1 MMICAAFSPAPPAAP
16 PRPGVPACLK
26 GLLWLAIPLALLLS
40 ASARSAEPAH
50 SVPGDAAQQDAP
62 MGIDLRIERLL
73 GDLEHPNKR
82 ATKGQNPAVTAA
94 RRAALDRLGTV
105 PTPAALALGRAAAK
119 ADPGNFALR
128 LRLIDLLRRAGLAA
142 EADASAA
149 ALIAETPATAGPDA
163 ERLAQARPRALL
175 LRARIAY
182 DQRDYPGAH
191 THLAALSTLAPPPEL
206 EQAAAELAAKITTK
220 ERELAQR
227 AEFNR
232 LRALPAT
239 EALPLVRAGAQA
251 DSANLDLRLL
261 LMDVLADTGDI
272 AEADT
277 LARDFETDPLTAV
290 EPGKRREALLKRA
303 RFALRQD
310 HFAVAR
316 ALAERAAAAP
326 TDSPE
331 EAARNAARIA
341 LLHERIAAREHAL
354 ALRQEIERIGR
365 EPTPEALTAAAAL
378 RQREPA
384 SVDAAFHHAGL
395 LRKSQAF
402 TPAETIYREVL
413 AGPGA
418 SDPQVAA
425 RAQRYL
431 RDLQLR
437 AEIFAIGQE
446 PTATALAQAKALRE
460 REPDSID
467 AAFHHAL
474 LLRKERAFGEAEAIY
489 RAVQAGPGAT
499 DPDIADRARLQLAE
513 LYLRANR
520 VGDAATLV
528 QNLDPLTSSQYV
540 AERSGI
546 INERIAARLQPDRLS
561 GVVGVTAGHD
571 SNAATRADLLDE
583 DTGDFSVNKVGSPFQ
598 TLDVATQYRH
608 VIDANG
614 NVLAASANASH
625 TFYTDDAVGDI
636 DRSRFELRAGP
647 IYALPSLDAA
657 ISGGLSYRYRL
668 RDYDFARRSPGVFLN
683 FDRYL
688 GSRWRLRADSL
699 VEYGTDLDPD
709 RDGMGYQA
717 GVQGR
722 FDWTAH
728 DTLSLSLRARH
739 DDARVAFETRTAYG
753 LGAAYRHQFA
763 GSALPGTWFW
773 DTALNFNRVDY
784 DGANPRPDYL
794 GKTRG
799 DRHWQVDAGVGFDLG
814 EQTQIAL
821 RASYLT
827 RTSNIDRYDT
837 DSLRVQLHVT
847 RTY

>member
-1 MMICAAFSPAPPAAP
+1 M
-16 PRPGVPACLK
+16 
-26 GLLWLAIPLALLLS
+26 PLFALGALLLGVTI
-40 ASARSAEPAH
+40 SARADTTSAGTATLLTTATE
-50 SVPGDAAQQDAP
+50 SVPTDTEES
-62 MGIDLRIERLL
+62 IDLRIERLV
-73 GDLEHPNKR
+73 DDIERRDER
-82 ATKGQNPAVTAA
+82 AADAQRRALTQA
-94 RRAALDRLGTV
+94 RRAVVERIGTQ
-105 PTPAALALGRAAAK
+105 PTPAALAHGRAAAQ

-128 LRLIDLLRRAGLAA
+128 LRLIDLLRRGGFAD
-142 EADASAA
+142 EADADAA
-149 ALIAETPATAGPDA
+149 ALIAEAPAAGPDA
-163 ERLAQARPRALL
+163 ERLAQMRPRALL

-182 DQRDYPGAH
+182 DQRDYPRAH
-191 THLAALSTLAPPPEL
+191 THLTALSTLAPPPEL
-206 EQAAAELAAKITTK
+206 KQVAAELAAKIATR

-227 AEFNR
+227 AELDR
-232 LRALPAT
+232 LRALPAA
-239 EALPLVRAGAQA
+239 EALPLVRTGAQA
-251 DSANLDLRLL
+251 DPANLDLRLL
-261 LMDVLADTGDI
+261 LMDLLADSGDI
-272 AEADT
+272 AAADT
-277 LARDFETDPLTAV
+277 LARDFDTDPLTAV
-290 EPGKRREALLKRA
+290 APGKRREALLKRA

-310 HFAVAR
+310 DLAAAR

-331 EAARNAARIA
+331 DATRHAARIA
-341 LLHERIAAREHAL
+341 LLHERIAAREHTL
-354 ALRQEIERIGR
+354 AIRREIERIGP

-378 RQREPA
+378 HQREPA

-395 LRKSQAF
+395 LRKAQAF
-402 TPAETIYREVL
+402 APAEAIYREIL

-446 PTATALAQAKALRE
+446 PTATAFAQAKALRE

-474 LLRKERAFGEAEAIY
+474 LLRKQRSFEQAEAIY
-489 RAVQAGPGAT
+489 NEVLAGPGAT
-499 DPDIADRARLQLAE
+499 DPEVADRARLQLAE

-528 QNLDPLTSSQYV
+528 QHLDPLASSQYV
-540 AERSGI
+540 VERSGI

-583 DTGDFSVNKVGSPFQ
+583 DTGDLSVNEVGSPFQ
-598 TLDVATQYRH
+598 TLDFSTQYRH

-699 VEYGTDLDPD
+699 VEYGTDTNPD

-722 FDWTAH
+722 YAISNADQ
-728 DTLSLSLRARH
+728 LSLRLNARH
-739 DDARVAFETRTAYG
+739 DDAEVAFETRTAYS
-753 LGAAYRHQFA
+753 LGTSYRRQFA
-763 GSALPGTWFW
+763 ADLALPGNWFW
-773 DTALNFNRVDY
+773 ETGANFTRLDY
-784 DGANPRPDYL
+784 DGANPRPEYR

-799 DRHWQVDAGVGFDLG
+799 DQRWQFDAGAGLDLS
-814 EQTQIAL
+814 ERSQIEV

-827 RTSNIDRYDT
+827 RASNIDRYDT
-837 DSLRVQLHVT
+837 DSLRVQLNVT